1 MSEKKMVTLDGNEG
15 AAHCA
20 HALNEVIS
28 IYPIT
33 PSSPM
38 GEWSDQWSAE
48 ERPNIWGTV
57 PLVEEMQS
65 EAGASGAYHG
75 ALQAGALGTTFT
87 ASQGL
92 LLMIPNMYK
101 IAGELTSTV
110 MHVTARSVATHAL
123 SIFGDHS
130 DVMAVRNTGWAMLCS
145 ATVQESMDNALIAQM
160 ATLEGKV
167 PVLHF
172 FDGFRTSHEEM
183 KIEEVSYDTMRAC
196 IDDELVREH
205 RYSRLSPDAPF
216 VRGTAQNPDVF
227 FQSREGANRYYADM
241 PDIFQSAMDKFAK
254 ETGRQY
260 HLFDYYGAEEAER
273 VIVIMGS
280 GAAVARE
287 TVEHLVKQGEK
298 VGLLIVR
305 LFRPFDVKRFLGALP
320 GTVKRI
326 AVLDRCKDPAAIC
339 EPLCADVREALK
351 GRDITVVGGRYGLSS
366 KDFTPAM
373 VKGVYDE
380 LKKLAPKD
388 SFTIG
393 IEDDVTFT
401 SLAYDPAFD
410 TENPKTV
417 RCLFYGLGSDGTV
430 GANKNSIKIIGQE
443 TDLYAQGYYSYDS
456 KKSGG
461 ITVSHLRFGPDP
473 IYASYLINKANFLAC
488 HVYSFLEKLD
498 ILKNAADG
506 GTFLL
511 NSPFGPEEIWDKLPY
526 TYQRQIIDKKLKF
539 YVIDAVK
546 IAKQTGMGSRTNTI
560 MQTCFFAISGIL
572 PQDKAI
578 EAIKNSIVKSYTK
591 KGQAIVDKNIKA
603 VDETLANLYE
613 VKVPEKATAAFDI
626 LPPVADDAPEF
637 VKQVLGPMMVMEG
650 DSLPVS
656 ALPEDGTF
664 PSATTQYEKRNIAID
679 IPVWD
684 PSLCIQCGKCVL
696 VCPHAAIRSKVYDK
710 ECLKEAPAAFKH
722 AEAKFPNFKGC
733 DFTVQIAPEDC
744 TGCGL
749 CAHNCPINKTKPE
762 DPHRPLIMQPQ
773 MPLREQERK
782 NWNYFLELPEAD
794 KTKLNTATVKDV
806 QLLRPLFEFSGACAG
821 CGETP
826 YLKLLS
832 QLFGD
837 RALIANATGCSSIYG
852 GNLPTTPW
860 CVNDDGRGPAWSN
873 SLFEDAAE
881 FGLGFRLTIDKH
893 KQYAEELLRKMTPV
907 IGEETVKQI
916 LEAPQTNGTEIKA
929 VMDKI
934 ETLKEQLH
942 YMGTEEAEELESVI
956 DNLAKKSVWCV
967 GGDGWAYDIGYGGLD
982 HVIASGKNV
991 NILVLDTEVYS
1002 NTGGQASKSTPRGA
1016 VAKFA
1021 AAGKRMGKK
1030 DLAMMAMSYGNVYV
1044 GKVALGANDAHT
1056 VKVFEEAEAYEGP
1069 SIIIA
1074 YCHCIAHGIDMVKGL
1089 DQQKKAVES
1098 GHWMLMRYNP
1108 DLAKEGKN
1116 PLIIDSKDPTLPL
1129 EDYIYNEVRYK
1140 SLKAANP
1147 EEAAILLKEEEK
1159 SIKDRWRF
1167 YRHMAD
1173 MKMEG

>member
-260 HLFDYYGAEEAER
+260 HLFDYYGAEDAER

-339 EPLCADVREALK
+339 EPLCADVREALN

-893 KQYAEELLRKMTPV
+893 KQYAEELLQKMTPV

-1116 PLIIDSKDPTLPL
+1116 PLIIDSKEPTLPL

>member
-1 MSEKKMVTLDGNEG
+1 
-15 AAHCA
+15 
-20 HALNEVIS
+20 
-28 IYPIT
+28 
-33 PSSPM
+33 
-38 GEWSDQWSAE
+38 
-48 ERPNIWGTV
+48 
-57 PLVEEMQS
+57 
-65 EAGASGAYHG
+65 
-75 ALQAGALGTTFT
+75 
-87 ASQGL
+87 
-92 LLMIPNMYK
+92 
-101 IAGELTSTV
+101 
-110 MHVTARSVATHAL
+110 
-123 SIFGDHS
+123 
-130 DVMAVRNTGWAMLCS
+130 
-145 ATVQESMDNALIAQM
+145 
-160 ATLEGKV
+160 
-167 PVLHF
+167 VLHF

-305 LFRPFDVKRFLGALP
+305 LFRPFDVKRFMGALP

-339 EPLCADVREALK
+339 EPLCADVREALN

-762 DPHRPLIMQPQ
+762 DPHRPLILQPQ

-893 KQYAEELLRKMTPV
+893 KQYAEELLQKMTPV

-1116 PLIIDSKDPTLPL
+1116 PLIIDSKEPTLPL

-1147 EEAAILLKEEEK
+1147 
-1159 SIKDRWRF
+1159 
-1167 YRHMAD
+1167 
-1173 MKMEG
+1173 

>member
-305 LFRPFDVKRFLGALP
+305 LFRPFDVKRFMGALP

-339 EPLCADVREALK
+339 EPLCADVREALN

-762 DPHRPLIMQPQ
+762 DPHRPLILQPQ

-893 KQYAEELLRKMTPV
+893 RQYAEELLRKMTPV

>member
-1 MSEKKMVTLDGNEG
+1 
-15 AAHCA
+15 
-20 HALNEVIS
+20 
-28 IYPIT
+28 
-33 PSSPM
+33 
-38 GEWSDQWSAE
+38 
-48 ERPNIWGTV
+48 
-57 PLVEEMQS
+57 
-65 EAGASGAYHG
+65 
-75 ALQAGALGTTFT
+75 
-87 ASQGL
+87 
-92 LLMIPNMYK
+92 
-101 IAGELTSTV
+101 
-110 MHVTARSVATHAL
+110 
-123 SIFGDHS
+123 
-130 DVMAVRNTGWAMLCS
+130 
-145 ATVQESMDNALIAQM
+145 
-160 ATLEGKV
+160 
-167 PVLHF
+167 
-172 FDGFRTSHEEM
+172 
-183 KIEEVSYDTMRAC
+183 
-196 IDDELVREH
+196 
-205 RYSRLSPDAPF
+205 
-216 VRGTAQNPDVF
+216 
-227 FQSREGANRYYADM
+227 
-241 PDIFQSAMDKFAK
+241 
-254 ETGRQY
+254 
-260 HLFDYYGAEEAER
+260 
-273 VIVIMGS
+273 
-280 GAAVARE
+280 
-287 TVEHLVKQGEK
+287 
-298 VGLLIVR
+298 
-305 LFRPFDVKRFLGALP
+305 
-320 GTVKRI
+320 
-326 AVLDRCKDPAAIC
+326 
-339 EPLCADVREALK
+339 
-351 GRDITVVGGRYGLSS
+351 
-366 KDFTPAM
+366 
-373 VKGVYDE
+373 
-380 LKKLAPKD
+380 
-388 SFTIG
+388 
-393 IEDDVTFT
+393 
-401 SLAYDPAFD
+401 
-410 TENPKTV
+410 
-417 RCLFYGLGSDGTV
+417 
-430 GANKNSIKIIGQE
+430 
-443 TDLYAQGYYSYDS
+443 
-456 KKSGG
+456 
-461 ITVSHLRFGPDP
+461 
-473 IYASYLINKANFLAC
+473 
-488 HVYSFLEKLD
+488 
-498 ILKNAADG
+498 
-506 GTFLL
+506 
-511 NSPFGPEEIWDKLPY
+511 
-526 TYQRQIIDKKLKF
+526 
-539 YVIDAVK
+539 
-546 IAKQTGMGSRTNTI
+546 MGSRTNTI

-762 DPHRPLIMQPQ
+762 DPHRPLILQPQ

-893 KQYAEELLRKMTPV
+893 KQYAEELLQKMTPV

-1116 PLIIDSKDPTLPL
+1116 PLIIDSKEPTLPL

>member
-1 MSEKKMVTLDGNEG
+1 
-15 AAHCA
+15 
-20 HALNEVIS
+20 
-28 IYPIT
+28 
-33 PSSPM
+33 
-38 GEWSDQWSAE
+38 
-48 ERPNIWGTV
+48 
-57 PLVEEMQS
+57 
-65 EAGASGAYHG
+65 
-75 ALQAGALGTTFT
+75 
-87 ASQGL
+87 
-92 LLMIPNMYK
+92 
-101 IAGELTSTV
+101 
-110 MHVTARSVATHAL
+110 
-123 SIFGDHS
+123 
-130 DVMAVRNTGWAMLCS
+130 
-145 ATVQESMDNALIAQM
+145 
-160 ATLEGKV
+160 
-167 PVLHF
+167 
-172 FDGFRTSHEEM
+172 
-183 KIEEVSYDTMRAC
+183 
-196 IDDELVREH
+196 
-205 RYSRLSPDAPF
+205 
-216 VRGTAQNPDVF
+216 
-227 FQSREGANRYYADM
+227 
-241 PDIFQSAMDKFAK
+241 
-254 ETGRQY
+254 
-260 HLFDYYGAEEAER
+260 
-273 VIVIMGS
+273 
-280 GAAVARE
+280 
-287 TVEHLVKQGEK
+287 
-298 VGLLIVR
+298 
-305 LFRPFDVKRFLGALP
+305 
-320 GTVKRI
+320 
-326 AVLDRCKDPAAIC
+326 
-339 EPLCADVREALK
+339 
-351 GRDITVVGGRYGLSS
+351 
-366 KDFTPAM
+366 M

-762 DPHRPLIMQPQ
+762 DPHRPLILQPQ

-893 KQYAEELLRKMTPV
+893 RQYAEELLRKMTPV

-1116 PLIIDSKDPTLPL
+1116 PLIIDSKEPTLPL

-1173 MKMEG
+1173 MTMEG

>member
-101 IAGELTSTV
+101 IAGELTGTV

-305 LFRPFDVKRFLGALP
+305 LFRPFDVKRFMGALP

-339 EPLCADVREALK
+339 EPLCADVREALN

-762 DPHRPLIMQPQ
+762 DPHRPLILQPQ

-893 KQYAEELLRKMTPV
+893 KQYAEELLQKMTPV
-907 IGEETVKQI
+907 IGEERVKQI

-1116 PLIIDSKDPTLPL
+1116 PLIIDSKEPTLPL

>member
-260 HLFDYYGAEEAER
+260 HLFDYYGAEDAER

-339 EPLCADVREALK
+339 EPLCADVREALN

-762 DPHRPLIMQPQ
+762 DPHRPLILQPQ

-893 KQYAEELLRKMTPV
+893 KQYAEELLQKMTPV

-1116 PLIIDSKDPTLPL
+1116 PLIIDSKEPTLPL